1 MNKSNAKLAFRE
13 VKRRTGSFGSPIP
26 QAHRLPEPT
35 SAARAGRG
43 QEESLP
49 SPGAW
54 DQIKDRL
61 ALTVREV
68 AALLGISSA
77 AVRLMIAR
85 GELPARKIGGGTE
98 RVTHI
103 IPTQGLRSWLEG
115 AAVATAGNSE

>member
-1 MNKSNAKLAFRE
+1 MNKSTAKLAFRRHE
-13 VKRRTGSFGSPIP
+13 SGRASFVS
-26 QAHRLPEPT
+26 QVLEDRL
-35 SAARAGRG
+35 ARG
-43 QEESLP
+43 QDETQP
-49 SPGAW
+49 WVGGW

-68 AALLGISSA
+68 ATLLGISSA

-103 IPTQGLRSWLEG
+103 IPTDGLRSWLKG
-115 AAVATAGNSE
+115 ASATIAGNSA

>member
-1 MNKSNAKLAFRE
+1 MNKSTAKLAFRQE
-13 VKRRTGSFGSPIP
+13 KRRAAAESRVGKSEE
-26 QAHRLPEPT
+26 A
-35 SAARAGRG
+35 SA
-43 QEESLP
+43 P
-49 SPGAW
+49 SVGAW

-85 GELPARKIGGGTE
+85 GELPARKIGSGTE

-103 IPTQGLRSWLEG
+103 IPTEGLRSWLEG
-115 AAVATAGNSE
+115 AAAVTAEGSA